1 MGDRKFLSYLVT
13 LLLLVSLA
21 MPADMVFSETLD
33 DVDFAEGRVI
43 VQFEIDLP
51 EQARERIKNNANVLG
66 LKNFY
71 KKGLELVS
79 IKGNRDVKETIEFL
93 SKQKGVLFAEPDYL
107 LQATYIPNDDYF
119 TSLWGLYNELDIDID
134 ATEAWDLTLGDNSV
148 VVAVIDTGIQT
159 NHKDLGIFTSGY
171 DFYNND
177 TTVYDNV
184 LDDHGTHVAGTIA
197 AQDNSIG
204 VIGVAPN
211 VSIMPLKFLGP
222 NGGYTSDA
230 IEAIYYAQN
239 NGAHIINASWG
250 GGGYSQALKDAI
262 EFFEGPFVA
271 AAGNDGIN
279 TDSTPHYPSSYDSS
293 NIISVASINEN
304 GDMSWFSNYGSLT
317 VDIGA
322 PGESILSTYPRNKY
336 ATMSGTSMAT
346 PHVSGV
352 LALMKSLNMQ
362 ATTDELITAL
372 YNSVDLL
379 PSLDGNTQ
387 TGGLLNAHKA
397 LLEIGAVIKP
407 TPPILI
413 GTTPINGDIDV
424 DINQDIIVSFDEDI
438 IVTDNNNITINNIL
452 ATTTV
457 INNDLYINKDEVKT
471 YLTDYTVII
480 PANSVTDMSDT
491 PYESEI
497 NFNFT
502 TMEEPVTPPEPQT
515 PIEITRTKP
524 GDNSSNVKT
533 DSVFHFYFNQAITEF
548 DVSKI
553 TFVDSSNNLVPY
565 DVSIVS
571 NSELVIIPTNNLN
584 TNTSYAITL
593 DSGAVSNATSTSL
606 YYELNFT
613 TGRR

>member
-1 MGDRKFLSYLVT
+1 MGDRKFLSYFVI

-21 MPADMVFSETLD
+21 MPADMVFSETLG

-51 EQARERIKNNANVLG
+51 EQARERIKNNANVFG

-71 KKGLELVS
+71 KDGLELVS
-79 IKGNRDVKETIEFL
+79 VKGNRNVKETIDFL
-93 SKQKGVLFAEPDYL
+93 SKQNGVLFAEPDYL
-107 LQATYIPNDDYF
+107 LQASYIPNDEYF
-119 TSLWGLYNELDIDID
+119 DSLWGLYNELDIDID
-134 ATEAWDLTLGDNSV
+134 ATDAWDLTLGDSSII
-148 VVAVIDTGIQT
+148 VAVIDTGIQT
-159 NHKDLGIFTSGY
+159 SHKDLGIFTSGY

-177 TTVYDNV
+177 DSVYDNPQ
-184 LDDHGTHVAGTIA
+184 DDHGTHVAGTIA
-197 AQDNSIG
+197 ATDNSIG

-211 VSIMPLKFLGP
+211 VSIMPIKFLGP

-230 IEAIYYAQN
+230 IESIYYAKD

-271 AAGNDGIN
+271 AAGNSGVN

-293 NIISVASINEN
+293 NIVSVASINEN
-304 GDMSWFSNYGSLT
+304 GNMSSFSNYGSIS

-336 ATMSGTSMAT
+336 ATMSGTSMAA

-352 LALMKSLNMQ
+352 LALMKSSNME

-379 PSLDGNTQ
+379 PSLDGNTK

-397 LLEIGAVIKP
+397 LLEIGAVVEP
-407 TPPILI
+407 TPPVLT
-413 GTTPINGDIDV
+413 GTTPTDGDINV
-424 DINQDIIVSFDEDI
+424 DINQDIVVSFDENI
-438 IVTDNNNITINNIL
+438 KVIENNNITVNNIL

-457 INNDLYINKDEVKT
+457 INNNLYINKDEVKT
-471 YLTDYTVII
+471 YLTNYMVII
-480 PANSVTDMSDT
+480 PASSVTDMNDT

-497 NFNFT
+497 SFSFT
-502 TMEEPVTPPEPQT
+502 TMEEPVTPPEPET
-515 PIEITRTKP
+515 PIEVTRTRP
-524 GDNSSNVKT
+524 GNNSSNIKT
-533 DSVFHFYFNQAITEF
+533 DSIIHFYFNQSITEF
-548 DVSKI
+548 DTTKI
-553 TFVDSSNNLVPY
+553 TFVDLNNNLISH
-565 DVSIVS
+565 DVSIS
-571 NSELVIIPTNNLN
+571 SDKELILTPTGNLD
-584 TNTSYAITL
+584 TNTSYIIIL
-593 DSGAVSNATSTSL
+593 DAGAVSNDTGSSL

-613 TGRR
+613 TGKR